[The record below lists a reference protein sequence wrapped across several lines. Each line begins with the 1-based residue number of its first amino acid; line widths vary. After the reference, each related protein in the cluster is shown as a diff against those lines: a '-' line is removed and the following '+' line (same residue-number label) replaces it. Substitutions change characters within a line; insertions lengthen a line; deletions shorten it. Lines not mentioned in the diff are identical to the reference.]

1 MKYSFIEVKSDLEIN
16 IPQEIKNKKVGLLS
30 SIQYLHLLKDIK
42 KNFKSAIIAGR
53 ITGCNASNALKIK
66 NKVDCFFIL
75 SEGRFHAIEIAR
87 KTKKPVYISTGDK
100 ITEEE
105 IQEYENK
112 LRGKLMRFY
121 NAKTLGVLVSL
132 KPGQYNLKLAE
143 KLKRK
148 YAKTKQVYIFIDE
161 TFSVPELENFTGI
174 DMFVNTACSRIES
187 SNIVNAIEL
196 RNEG

>member
-1 MKYSFIEVKSDLEIN
+1 MKYLFIEGKSDNLEIRV
-16 IPQEIKNKKVGLLS
+16 PEEIKNKCVALVA
-30 SIQYLHLLKDIK
+30 SIQFLSYLKQIK
-42 KNFKSAIIAGR
+42 TQIKNSIIAGQ
-53 ITGCNASNALKIK
+53 ITGCNVSNALKIK

-100 ITEEE
+100 ITEKE

-121 NAKTLGVLVSL
+121 NAKKLGILVSL

-143 KLKRK
+143 KLKQK
-148 YAKTKQVYIFIDE
+148 YKKEKQIYLFMDD
-161 TFSVPELENFTGI
+161 TFNIPELENFTAI
-174 DMFVNTACSRIES
+174 DMFINTACSRIES
-187 SNIVNAIEL
+187 SNTINYEDIPK
-196 RNEG
+196 